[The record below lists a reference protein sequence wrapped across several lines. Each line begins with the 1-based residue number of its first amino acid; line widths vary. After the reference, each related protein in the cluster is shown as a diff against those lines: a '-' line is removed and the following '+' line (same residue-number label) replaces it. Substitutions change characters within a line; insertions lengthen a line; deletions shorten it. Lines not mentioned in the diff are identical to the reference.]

1 LPGLGLGRP
10 FPGQS
15 MPPVSVRD
23 TGMSLAAEG
32 DGGGDKKWSNE
43 CAAYDLEAKVVA
55 PAGLGI
61 ARDMSKGCRR

>member
-1 LPGLGLGRP
+1 
-10 FPGQS
+10 